1 MLHIFSV
8 PTLRSVKQVT
18 LLIPTFN
25 VAGTLERCI
34 DSCQG
39 LYDELLIV
47 DSWSSDA
54 TLAIAERFGA
64 RIIQRDYEHSASQKN
79 WAIPQASHSWI
90 LLLDADEL
98 LRPELH
104 DELAAWRESDALDP
118 HDGYWIYRANHFLGR
133 RVRFSGWQGDKVI
146 RLFQRDRCR
155 YAPKQVHSEIEATGP
170 IGRLT
175 HRMNHNTFV
184 DIPSWEAKLRRYAEW
199 QAGDYDARTPH
210 ITPYHTVLKPAWR
223 FLKHFVLRGGILD
236 GYVGYKVSAYA
247 AWAVWLRYD
256 VLRRRR
262 MNRE

>member
-90 LLLDADEL
+90 LLLDADEW

-170 IGRLT
+170 HRAPDAPNEPQHVCGHSLVGGQASPLRRVAGGRLRCA
-175 HRMNHNTFV
+175 HSAHH
-184 DIPSWEAKLRRYAEW
+184 AL
-199 QAGDYDARTPH
+199 PH
-210 ITPYHTVLKPAWR
+210 GA
-223 FLKHFVLRGGILD
+223 
-236 GYVGYKVSAYA
+236 
-247 AWAVWLRYD
+247 
-256 VLRRRR
+256 
-262 MNRE
+262 